1 MRNFMPKRH
10 AASLL
15 TAALLAVT
23 MAGCTDFL
31 KVDNPGAIQE
41 ANVNNPAYAQ
51 LLVNGVIADY
61 QNAFSGVALYSA
73 IFTDELSN
81 WHGFFENVDIDNR
94 NVSNNNGTY
103 TGLVYTRLQ
112 SARFLADSTA
122 SFLKEFEKDTVSRD
136 PRLARVLDYAGY
148 SYLLLGEQMCASPI
162 GIGPSYSPDQLDSI
176 AVVRFKAAMDA
187 ANAAKAYWGT
197 LTTSAAKANAAA
209 ADSLLTLANVGAAR
223 ASLDLGKTAD
233 AVNYAS
239 TVPAGFAF
247 NAYYS
252 SNSSTQ
258 YNQYWS
264 MLSGGGNAE
273 AAGISYTPFEAIT
286 NDPRIPRPTSL
297 EQTQQG
303 KALVPNSP
311 LMFSTYNGTT
321 TGADFAKDASITFA
335 SGLEA
340 QYIIAEVQGVNA
352 TNLAFLNSRRAIGG
366 DTAYAAT
373 VDDSTFR
380 ASLRDQRSRDLYLAG
395 YRMGDLRRYQKLYKL
410 DLWQHGA
417 YQSPVTAPATFGDE
431 TCWPIPLSELNGNPQ
446 AKTP

>member
-1 MRNFMPKRH
+1 MRNLMPRRH
-10 AASLL
+10 VASLL

-41 ANVNNPAYAQ
+41 ADVNNPAYAQ
-51 LLVNGVIADY
+51 LMVNGVVADF

-81 WHGFFENVDIDNR
+81 WHGYFENVDIDNR
-94 NVSNNNGTY
+94 NVANNNGTY
-103 TGLVYTRLQ
+103 TGLVYSRLQ
-112 SARFLADSTA
+112 ATRFLGDSTA
-122 SFLKEFEKDTVSRD
+122 SFLKSFEKDTVNRD

-148 SYLLLGEQMCASPI
+148 AYLLLGEQMCSAPI
-162 GIGPSYSPDQLDSI
+162 GIGPAYSPDQLDSI
-176 AVVRFKAAMDA
+176 AVTRFKAAMDVA
-187 ANAAKAYWGT
+187 TQAKAYWGG
-197 LTTSAAKANAAA
+197 LSTSAAKANAAA

-223 ASLDLGKTAD
+223 ASLDLGKTTD
-233 AVNYAS
+233 AVTYAS
-239 TVPAGFAF
+239 AVPTGFAF

-252 SNSSTQ
+252 ANSTTQ
-258 YNQYWS
+258 YNQFWGA
-264 MLSGGGNAE
+264 LSGGGNAE
-273 AAGISYTPFEAIT
+273 FAAITYTPFEAIT
-286 NDPRIPRPTSL
+286 NDPRIPRPTDI

-311 LMFSTYNGTT
+311 LMFSTYDGTN

-340 QYIIAEVQGVNA
+340 QYIIAEAQGPNA
-352 TNLAFLNSRRAIGG
+352 TTLAFLNSRRAIGG
-366 DTAYAAT
+366 DTAYTNPTA
-373 VDDSTFR
+373 DQFQ

-395 YRMGDLRRYQKLYKL
+395 YRMGDLRRYQKLYNL